1 MRKLSSLILL
11 AASVVILAYSCKKG
25 DVVSDFSA
33 NGTGSYVTLVKINSN
48 TIDYSNLSTSKVSIT
63 VKEYGEPLEKVVVY
77 VTKGAISLNRANW
90 KKVKEFPIT
99 GEATLDV
106 TATEIAA
113 ALGIPPA
120 GLETGATYTLYNQC
134 VGKDGSIHDA
144 ANTNSSYQGL
154 SAYNMALTW
163 SGVIVCPFNPAGFAG
178 TFRVEED
185 GWGDYSV
192 GETVTVD
199 SAFANYIK
207 MTVFPSDFY
216 GAVNRKQIKVD
227 ITPATGKATVTNQI
241 YGDYPQFGIFDT
253 RVNTVGANNWVF
265 SCVGTITLRMNHNG
279 TSGGGNQ
286 GDYNLRLKKL

>member
-1 MRKLSSLILL
+1 MQKILSIFI
-11 AASVVILAYSCKKG
+11 AAGFFMAVGIACKKG

-33 NGTGSYVTLVKINSN
+33 NGTGAYVTLVKVNSN
-48 TIDYSNLSTSKVSIT
+48 TIDYSNLSTSKVSVT
-63 VKEYGEPLEKVVVY
+63 VKEFGSPLEKIVVY
-77 VTKGAISLNRANW
+77 VTKGGINLNRSTW
-90 KKVKEFPIT
+90 KKVKEFPIS

-106 TATEIAA
+106 TATEIAT

-134 VGKDGSIHDA
+134 VSKDGKIHDA
-144 ANTNSSYQGL
+144 ANTNSAYQGL

-178 TFRVEED
+178 TFVVEED
-185 GWGDYSV
+185 TWADYSP

-199 SAFANYIK
+199 SAFSNYIK

-216 GAVNRKQIKVD
+216 GAVNRKQIRVD
-227 ITPATGKATVTNQI
+227 ITPSTGKATVTNQI
-241 YGDYPQFGIFDT
+241 YGDYPQFGLLGM
-253 RVNTVGANNWVF
+253 RLNTVGSNNWVF

-279 TSGGGNQ
+279 SVSGGNQ
-286 GDYNLRLKKL
+286 GDYTLRLKKQ